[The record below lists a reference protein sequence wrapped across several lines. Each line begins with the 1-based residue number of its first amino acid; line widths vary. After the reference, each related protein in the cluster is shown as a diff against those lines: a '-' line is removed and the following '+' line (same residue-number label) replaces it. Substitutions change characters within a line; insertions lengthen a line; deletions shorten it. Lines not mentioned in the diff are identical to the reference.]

1 MPDTIINID
10 IEGIGPVCF
19 NRSRRARR
27 IIISV
32 SPAKGVRVSVP
43 LRISIGKAVDFVHLK
58 QNWIRKHQ
66 AIIARV
72 ENRKQALGIH
82 LQTIDKAAAT
92 KQLRDRLAFLARE
105 HGFSCNRVTVRR
117 QKTRWGSC
125 SPRNN
130 ISLNIKLVQ
139 LPPELMDYVILHEL
153 THTRVHNHSRKFWAE
168 LDKYVKN
175 SKSVSRRLKAD
186 GMLLL

>member
-92 KQLRDRLAFLARE
+92 KQLRDRLEFLARE

-139 LPPELMDYVILHEL
+139 LPAELMDYVILHEL